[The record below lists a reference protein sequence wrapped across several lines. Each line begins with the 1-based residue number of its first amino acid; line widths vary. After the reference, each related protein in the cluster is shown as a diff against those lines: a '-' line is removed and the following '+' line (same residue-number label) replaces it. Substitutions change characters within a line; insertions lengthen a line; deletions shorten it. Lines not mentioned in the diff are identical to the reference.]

1 MGAWIV
7 SAIAATIP
15 LTDVFR
21 ASSPDK
27 VLLEDNWFL
36 NSVENLNTGKKYLL
50 QALVYYP
57 LQDSTNLTV
66 LANQIRNAPTW
77 NALLSLYDE
86 QPLLYDEQPLQIAA
100 RFGLVGYFSA

>member
-27 VLLEDNWFL
+27 VLLEDNPFL
-36 NSVENLNTGKKYLL
+36 NSVEDLNAGKKFLL
-50 QALVYYP
+50 QELLYYP
-57 LQDSTNLTV
+57 PQDSTNLTI

-77 NALLSLYDE
+77 NALLSFYD
-86 QPLLYDEQPLQIAA
+86 QQPLQIAA
-100 RFGLVGYFSA
+100 RYGSVGYFTA